1 MRPHSVLSRQAA
13 TVCMEWSPLVEGT
26 SPSIVKFFIYDGG
39 TANAPSTTSVDLDGA
54 GRKYVPQ
61 LCASCHGGIYT
72 PGTADMKASFRE
84 FDLATFKFP
93 GGRDVPNGT
102 ERAAFKQQNLI
113 VRGNSTEDISAPA
126 IKNLVNGWYGIS
138 QTYVDPHPTFTGQYS
153 NRFPPGMA
161 ATGWDDPPGASSDT
175 RTSHRYLYRT
185 VVAQSCRTCHVAF
198 PNIDWTTFDQL
209 DNEQKA
215 GSIVPA
221 PSFIFSSTL
230 DSGPTPPNPT
240 MPHSFVTYKNFWSS
254 RNPSEAQI
262 LTNFT
267 GW

>member
-1 MRPHSVLSRQAA
+1 VLSRQAA
-13 TVCMEWSPLVEGT
+13 TVCMEWSPLVEGTSPSMT

-39 TANAPSTTSVDLDGA
+39 TANAPSTTSVDLDGG

-198 PNIDWTTFDQL
+198 LTLTGRRSTN
-209 DNEQKA
+209 
-215 GSIVPA
+215 SIMSRRLGA
-221 PSFIFSSTL
+221 LCLLRPSFSAQLSIRAPRLQIQQCRILLSPTKI
-230 DSGPTPPNPT
+230 SGAVEIRVRRR
-240 MPHSFVTYKNFWSS
+240 F
-254 RNPSEAQI
+254 
-262 LTNFT
+262 
-267 GW
+267 